1 MRRSQKGLRIG
12 QYGQRVPLGR
22 AVRRSSVPTSRRGFL
37 IGAAVAG
44 LGAEALAACT
54 DASAPPSA
62 ASGDATTP
70 AVSTPAA
77 SSSPPVAA
85 STDAASIDRTD
96 LVHGPRT
103 SAGVALTFHGAGD
116 PALTRRVLAEAR
128 SAGARLTVL
137 AVGTWLDTN
146 PTLAR
151 AILDAGHELGNHTWA
166 HLPMRSLS
174 PAKARSEVERGAEVL
189 ERLTGS
195 RGRWFRPSGTPTS
208 TATIRAAAV
217 AAGYQRCLGYDV
229 DPRDYQDPG
238 SAVVVAR
245 LEQQVRAGSI
255 VSLHLGHSGTVAAL
269 PRIFDV
275 LHRKDLRAVTVSG
288 LVGA

>member
-1 MRRSQKGLRIG
+1 M
-12 QYGQRVPLGR
+12 
-22 AVRRSSVPTSRRGFL
+22 PTSRRGFL

-54 DASAPPSA
+54 EGSAPPTA
-62 ASGDATTP
+62 ASAGSADPTTP
-70 AVSTPAA
+70 APSTPAA
-77 SSSPPVAA
+77 SSPSVAA

-137 AVGTWLDTN
+137 AVGTWLDAN
-146 PTLAR
+146 PSLAR

-174 PAKARSEVERGAEVL
+174 AAKARSEVERGAEVL

-208 TATIRAAAV
+208 TAAIRAAAV

-238 SAVVVAR
+238 SAAVVAR

-269 PRIFDV
+269 PRIFEV